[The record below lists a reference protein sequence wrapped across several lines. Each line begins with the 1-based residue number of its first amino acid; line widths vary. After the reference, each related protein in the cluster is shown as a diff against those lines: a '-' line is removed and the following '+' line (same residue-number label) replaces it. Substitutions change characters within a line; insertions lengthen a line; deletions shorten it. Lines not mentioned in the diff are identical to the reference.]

1 MLKNKENEQ
10 YAKWLAYWMSKVPQT
25 QNAVEDSPSTKTI
38 THLKA
43 PPAKQVESAVPQEPR
58 RRGKRNRAASAN
70 RQT

>member
-25 QNAVEDSPSTKTI
+25 QNAVEDLPSKKTM
-38 THLKA
+38 THPKS
-43 PPAKQVESAVPQEPR
+43 PPAKQVESSVLQEPR
-58 RRGKRNRAASAN
+58 RRGKRDRGASAN